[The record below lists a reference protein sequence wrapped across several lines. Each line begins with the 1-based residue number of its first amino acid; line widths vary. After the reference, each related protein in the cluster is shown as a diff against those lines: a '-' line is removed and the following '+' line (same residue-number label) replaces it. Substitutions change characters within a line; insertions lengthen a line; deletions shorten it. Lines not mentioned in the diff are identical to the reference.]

1 MTKIKKATLWKN
13 ILLGIC
19 LTLAAAAI
27 LMIAF
32 DAVTKTDGTVYKGY
46 DITFCCIQWEPGPNL
61 LDGAEGRNLVRI
73 IFGFSFLNLLPYL
86 FLILAVICCVGAIA
100 YKKQGLVLSV
110 LTMIFFVTA
119 GILFLYQAENLQPYT
134 DGLRQYYEARIEAGL
149 LAEDFDVAA
158 KIETYVEEQR
168 ALYELAWGPIVSA
181 VCSFVAA
188 AMALSSKIMWHVFA
202 RNEKV

>member
-19 LTLAAAAI
+19 LALAAAAI

-46 DITFCCIQWEPGPNL
+46 DITFCCIQWESIPNL
-61 LDGAEGRNLVRI
+61 LNGDRNFVRI
-73 IFGFSFLNLLPYL
+73 IFGFSFLTLLPYL

-110 LTMIFFVTA
+110 LTMILFVTA

-134 DGLRQYYEARIEAGL
+134 DGLRQYYAAEIEAGR

-188 AMALSSKIMWHVFA
+188 AVALSSKILWHVFA